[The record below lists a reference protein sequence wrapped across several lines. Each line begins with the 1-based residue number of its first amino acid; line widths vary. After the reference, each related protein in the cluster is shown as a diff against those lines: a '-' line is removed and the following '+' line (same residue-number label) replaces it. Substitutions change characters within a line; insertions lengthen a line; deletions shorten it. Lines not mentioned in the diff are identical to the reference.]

1 MPFNI
6 VLIHPEIPQNTGNI
20 GRLCLGTGSV
30 LHLVDPLGF
39 ELTDKHLLRAGLD
52 YWPHLQWQ
60 RYASPEHFFSS
71 HKGGNFVLFSSKAK
85 TCYWDHRFTE
95 GDFLIFGPEARGLPA
110 ELLQKYPALN
120 IPMYDDRVRS
130 YNLANSVAIAL
141 FESLRQTQHEK

>member
-1 MPFNI
+1 MPFNV

-20 GRLCLGTGSV
+20 GRLCLATGSK

-60 RYASPEHFFSS
+60 RYASADRFFSS
-71 HKGGNFVLFSSKAK
+71 YPDGRFVLFSSKASA
-85 TCYWDHRFTE
+85 CFWDHWFVAGE
-95 GDFLIFGPEARGLPA
+95 FMVFGPEASGLPP
-110 ELLQKYPALN
+110 ELLQKYPAVT
-120 IPMYDDRVRS
+120 IPRYDSRVRS

-141 FESLRQTQHEK
+141 FEALRQMRDKK